1 MLKPSG
7 GRAHYSTNYGLNLE
21 LSMVVNS
28 HFPAAQTPRMPLSHY
43 LCKW

>member
-1 MLKPSG
+1 
-7 GRAHYSTNYGLNLE
+7 
-21 LSMVVNS
+21 MVVNS